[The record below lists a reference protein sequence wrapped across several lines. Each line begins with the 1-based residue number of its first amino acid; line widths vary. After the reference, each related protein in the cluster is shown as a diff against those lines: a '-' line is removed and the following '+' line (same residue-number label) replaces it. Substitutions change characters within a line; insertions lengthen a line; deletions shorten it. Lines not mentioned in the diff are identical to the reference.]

1 MKATKPT
8 GPNGP
13 QQSRLQET
21 LERLCR
27 TRNER
32 DGSVSVNLRSS
43 DDIDVE
49 LRRWKILYDEQVESK
64 KPRLALLRA
73 LQVCAEEGVSMPD
86 WLAWDVRD
94 AFKTM
99 WQKGITLDDAL
110 KIQRFPKRAHSKQVI
125 ARQHLE
131 ARLYITVIDK
141 VESGESPNT
150 TDALKS
156 LANSKKFPHSYST
169 LKRIHTAAQEIA
181 DNTEF
186 ISTGKHVTRHKL
198 GG

>member
-1 MKATKPT
+1 
-8 GPNGP
+8 
-13 QQSRLQET
+13 
-21 LERLCR
+21 
-27 TRNER
+27 
-32 DGSVSVNLRSS
+32 
-43 DDIDVE
+43 
-49 LRRWKILYDEQVESK
+49 
-64 KPRLALLRA
+64 
-73 LQVCAEEGVSMPD
+73 
-86 WLAWDVRD
+86 
-94 AFKTM
+94 M

-110 KIQRFPKRAHSKQVI
+110 KIQRFPKRAHSQQVI

-131 ARLYITVIDK
+131 ARLYITVRDK